1 MKKLK
6 TIRNVLGG
14 IWAISIVLRILS
26 KITNLY
32 ELPKWSGYV
41 ITSTIVLFII
51 LSLSIYFKEKNT
63 IS

>member
-6 TIRNVLGG
+6 TIRDVLGG
-14 IWAISIVLRILS
+14 IWAISIVLRIIS

>member
-6 TIRNVLGG
+6 TIRDVLGG

>member
-6 TIRNVLGG
+6 TLRDVLGG